1 MNLTHSLEGVTLIA
15 ASECWTKN
23 KTIPIYTKN
32 KKEMLLRYIPSRSN
46 TPVPNVVANIC
57 FSRSGIRRTLRDLP
71 VLVGECARI
80 YPTRI
85 HLSDNQYYVDYGL
98 LFNIPD
104 KRLLFA
110 ITEDVGDDMMRTFKY
125 TIYIDSQLLTPKH
138 KKVYNGIKKKLISPE
153 VLVSYIPC
161 VRIVY
166 LQNLEYSLFSG
177 VKYDTFAKPSI
188 TEERKQALLNCYV

>member
-15 ASECWTKN
+15 ASGYWAKN

-32 KKEMLLRYIPSRSN
+32 KKEILLRYISSRFT
-46 TPVPNVVANIC
+46 TPVFNLIANI
-57 FSRSGIRRTLRDLP
+57 SLNQGGIKRTLRDLP
-71 VLVGECARI
+71 VLVGERARI
-80 YPTRI
+80 YPAII
-85 HLSDNQYYVDYGL
+85 HLPDNHYYVDYGL
-98 LFNIPD
+98 LVNIPD

-138 KKVYNGIKKKLISPE
+138 KKVYNGIKKLISPE
-153 VLVSYIPC
+153 VLVSYIAC
-161 VRIVY
+161 VRVVY

-177 VKYDTFAKPSI
+177 VTYDTFTKPSI
-188 TEERKQALLNCYV
+188 IEERKKALLDYYV